1 MKGLRRARA
10 AEQIRRDL
18 ADLLESE
25 VDDPSIPLVQITS
38 VELAPDYSY
47 AKVLVVPADLEEDQ
61 DPASEDRFLSPLR
74 RVSGYLRSLLADRL
88 DMRRV
93 PKLDFK
99 LDRGAR
105 NANRVEQLLDRIAKR
120 RKSDPLAAILLAA
133 ALSFFGVPPSP
144 AAEKPELERY
154 EASAS
159 VMGSEMRI
167 ALYGRHRGA
176 LASAAVAA
184 FDEARRIDRLI
195 SNYRDDSEWSRIN
208 AKAADEPVPVSPE
221 SLELLAKCLDYS
233 RRSEGAFDVT
243 VGSLVD
249 AWGFFRGSG
258 ELPGGFRLRRALA
271 ATGYRHLQ
279 LDPKAGAVR
288 FDVNGLEL
296 DPGGIGKGYAVERV
310 ADLLRGYG
318 IEAALISAGTSTLYA
333 IGAPPEEPEGW
344 QLEIRDPLDADETAQ
359 VVRLRDAS
367 LSTSGSYEKFF
378 EMDGKV
384 YSHIFDPRT
393 GKPAQGS
400 LAVSVV
406 ADSALDSEAWS
417 TALFVNGKEWAQRKA
432 PADLRVFFCGE
443 DGRCDWLAR

>member
-25 VDDPSIPLVQITS
+25 VDDPSIPLVRITT

-47 AKVLVVPADLEEDQ
+47 AKVLVVPAEIAEEQ
-61 DPASEDRFLSPLR
+61 DPENEDSFLGPLR

-93 PKLDFK
+93 PKLDFR

-105 NANRVEQLLDRIAKR
+105 NASRVEQLLDRIAKR
-120 RKSDPLAAILLAA
+120 RKDDPLYAILAMLGLSLLSAPLA
-133 ALSFFGVPPSP
+133 P
-144 AAEKPELERY
+144 AAEKPELDRY

-167 ALYGRHRGA
+167 ALYGPHRGA

-208 AKAADEPVPVSPE
+208 ARAAAEPVRVSPE
-221 SLELLAKCLDYS
+221 SVELLDKCLDYS
-233 RRSEGAFDVT
+233 RRSDGAFDVT

-279 LDPKAGAVR
+279 LDRAARTVR
-288 FDVNGLEL
+288 FDVDGLAL
-296 DPGGIGKGYAVERV
+296 DPGGIGKGYAVEKV
-310 ADLLRGYG
+310 VELLRGYG
-318 IEAALISAGTSTLYA
+318 VESALISAGTSTLYG
-333 IGAPPEEPEGW
+333 IGAPPDQPEGW
-344 QLEIRDPLDADETAQ
+344 DVEIRDPAESDKAAA
-359 VVRLRDAS
+359 VVRLLDAS

-378 EMDGKV
+378 EVDGKV

-393 GKPAQGS
+393 GRPAQGAM
-400 LAVSVV
+400 AVSVV

-417 TALFVNGKEWAQRKA
+417 TALFVNGKQWAQSKA
-432 PADLRVFFCGE
+432 PAELRVFFCDDTG
-443 DGRCDWLAR
+443 DCDWLDR